1 MNKKLYKLFFGL
13 LIAFVFTL
21 NTGFAQNTKSD
32 IFDLGKMW
40 TFEHAPVDYFEKTYG
55 FKATQEWL
63 EDVKLSA
70 IRFGNGCSASF
81 ISEDGLV
88 MTNHHCGRGY
98 VTSVMRDGEDLS
110 KTGFYAETLADERP
124 VPTLWVDQLQKTI
137 DVTKDILSA
146 MDVGTT
152 NEEKAK
158 LKSDKIKE
166 IESKYTSETGMKC
179 NVITFYNGGMYMLYC
194 YKRFNDV
201 RLVFSPENFV
211 ASFGGDPDN
220 FTYPRYDFDCAFFRV
235 YENGQP
241 LKSMNYF
248 TWSKNGAKDGETV
261 FVVGNPGSTER
272 LKTIAQLEFARDYT
286 VPTLLY
292 QLNFI
297 ADYLEN
303 FIQNNPDKKLR
314 YQDSYYG
321 ILNSQKVYKG
331 LDKALKD
338 NEMMARKKDFEDNQK
353 AKINASMEMKSKYGN
368 IWNEIEAGTKDYSK
382 IFKELL
388 GYDIG
393 NRFQSRYV
401 AMAKVIE
408 RNTRAGKQTPD
419 SLLNAVYD
427 NLDVDYNKGLLELDM
442 NIIYDNLSGDNAVV
456 KSAFNN
462 NNRMGAVKYILENSM
477 LTNKDGA
484 MKLAKMSADELKTV
498 NDPLIKFIMQSQ
510 STLEGLQAKRKE
522 IEARIN
528 INAQMLG
535 QALYGLYGNSIPPDA
550 TLTLRIAD
558 GVIKSFDYNGTI
570 APPFTTFYGMY
581 DRYYSHG
588 KNFPWDL
595 PERWVNKPADFDLET
610 PFNLVSTNDI
620 IGGNS
625 GSAMINTNAE
635 VVGLVFDGNIESL
648 PGRYIFTTE
657 YNRTVSVD
665 SRGLLEAVKDLYKAK
680 RLAYEMENGK
690 MLK

>member
-1 MNKKLYKLFFGL
+1 MNKKLYQLFLGL
-13 LIAFVFTL
+13 FVAFVFTL
-21 NTGFAQNTKSD
+21 NTGFAQSTKSD

-70 IRFGNGCSASF
+70 VRFGNGCSSSF

-98 VTSVMRDGEDLS
+98 VSTVMREGEDLS

-137 DVTKDILSA
+137 DVTKDIISA
-146 MDVGTT
+146 MDAGNT

-158 LKSDKIKE
+158 IKADKIKE
-166 IESKYTSETGMKC
+166 IEAKYTAESGLKC

-201 RLVFSPENFV
+201 RLVFSPENYI
-211 ASFGGDPDN
+211 AGFGGDPDN

-241 LKSMNYF
+241 LKSKNFF
-248 TWSKNGAKDGETV
+248 TWSKNGAEDGETV
-261 FVVGNPGSTER
+261 FVIGNPGSTER

-286 VPTLLY
+286 VPTGLY
-292 QLNFI
+292 QLNFM
-297 ADYLEN
+297 ADYLDN
-303 FIQNNPDKKLR
+303 FIKNNPDKELR
-314 YQDSYYG
+314 YQNTLYG
-321 ILNSQKVYKG
+321 VLNSQKVFKG
-331 LDKALKD
+331 LYKALKD
-338 NEMMARKKDFEDNQK
+338 NEMMARKKDFEDIQK
-353 AKINASMEMKSKYGN
+353 AKIDASMEMKSKYGN
-368 IWNEIEAGTKDYSK
+368 IWNEIEAGSKDYAN
-382 IFKELL
+382 IFNEIT
-388 GYDIG
+388 GYEVP

-401 AMAKVIE
+401 AMAKTIV
-408 RNTRAGKQTPD
+408 RNTSTGKQTPD

-427 NLDVDYNKGLLELDM
+427 NLDADYNKGLFELDM
-442 NIIYDNLSGDNAVV
+442 NIVYDNLGSDNAVV
-456 KSAFNN
+456 KSAFNS
-462 NNRMGAVKYILENSM
+462 NNRMGAVKYVLDNSM

-484 MKLAKMSADELKTV
+484 MKLAKMSADELKSA
-498 NDPLIKFIMQSQ
+498 NDPIIKFILESKT
-510 STLEGLQAKRKE
+510 TLEDLQAKRKT

-528 INAQMLG
+528 INGQMLG
-535 QALYGLYGNSIPPDA
+535 QALFGLYGTSIPPDA

-570 APPFTTFYGMY
+570 APPFTTFYGLY
-581 DRYYSHG
+581 DRFYSHG
-588 KNFPWDL
+588 KKYPWIL
-595 PERWVNKPADFDLET
+595 PERWQNPPSDFKLET
-610 PFNLVSTNDI
+610 PYNLVSTNDI

-625 GSAMINTNAE
+625 GSAMINKNAE

-657 YNRTVSVD
+657 LNRTVSVD
-665 SRGLLEAVKDLYKAK
+665 SRGLLEAIKNLYKAN